1 MSHAHITKKDLD
13 IDEKKVLG
21 RIIDMWSLG
30 DDDDPYAYSTESEVI
45 KYSEKDGVSVEKTR
59 EVLKSLESL
68 GFIRRQEEEGK
79 TVIKY
84 MAGASQIV
92 KELQGT
98 TFVQS
103 RNKFK
108 PPHH

>member
-1 MSHAHITKKDLD
+1 MSYAHITKKDLD

-30 DDDDPYAYSTESEVI
+30 DADNPYAYSTEAEVL
-45 KYSEKDGVSVEKTR
+45 KYSKKDGLSVEKVR
-59 EVLKSLESL
+59 EVLESLEAL
-68 GFIRRQEEEGK
+68 GFIRRQEDDGK
-79 TVIKY
+79 VVIKY

-92 KELQGT
+92 KELQET